1 MGNRASFYL
10 TSFTYGNTSSRMEE
24 KKPDEEKDK

>member
-10 TSFTYGNTSSRMEE
+10 TSFTYGNSSRMEE